1 MAQQDVG
8 HIDSAGLYGLL
19 QAQADVQVVDV
30 REPSEHAQGVIEG
43 ATLLPMGQVRSR
55 WQELDG
61 SRPIHV
67 ICHMGGR
74 SAMAAS
80 FLAQQGLRAVN
91 VDDGMDGWQRHGYPT
106 VRG

>member
-1 MAQQDVG
+1 M
-8 HIDSAGLYGLL
+8 L
-19 QAQADVQVVDV
+19 QAGESVQVVDV

-43 ATLLPMGQVRSR
+43 AILMPLGQVRSR
-55 WQELDG
+55 WQELD
-61 SRPIHV
+61 SSQPIAV
-67 ICHMGGR
+67 ICHLGSR

-106 VRG
+106 VR